1 MNVGRKG
8 GVTYFVS
15 RPRRLGPVISEHL
28 SEGKALSLDTMLDEA
43 ACLVAVRLHWQV
55 MIQ

>member
-43 ACLVAVRLHWQV
+43 AYLVAVRLHWQV